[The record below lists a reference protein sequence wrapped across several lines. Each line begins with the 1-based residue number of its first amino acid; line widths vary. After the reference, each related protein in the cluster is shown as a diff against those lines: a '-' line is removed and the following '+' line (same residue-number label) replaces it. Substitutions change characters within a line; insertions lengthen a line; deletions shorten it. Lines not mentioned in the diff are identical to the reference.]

1 MKVAFTS
8 SNGICVDCHFGSSEA
23 FFVWE
28 VGLDKARCLG
38 HRCIP
43 DSERQEDRIIA
54 RANLLL
60 DCAIVCTAQIG
71 GPAAAKLVARHIHPL
86 KTVAEAPVAEIVER
100 LQGVLRGNPAPWLR
114 KAMGLPPPAPVPPA
128 PSPDQTA

>member
-1 MKVAFTS
+1 MKIAFTS

-43 DSERQEDRIIA
+43 DGDGQEDRITA

-60 DCAIVCTAQIG
+60 DCAILCTAQIG
-71 GPAAAKLVARHIHPL
+71 GPAAAKLVARHIHPV
-86 KTVAEAPVAEIVER
+86 KTAAATPVAEFVQR
-100 LQGVLRGNPAPWLR
+100 LQGVLRGHPAPWLR
-114 KAMGLPPPAPVPPA
+114 KAMGLAP
-128 PSPDQTA
+128 PSPAFSSDQPE